1 MTPEMTSVNS
11 STRLPTAT
19 ALRLAFALGFVA
31 DLGMFVH
38 AGWINGLIA
47 WAVVGVVG
55 LMLVDK
61 LAVRIARVPDSTQ
74 RRLLIGAAIA
84 GAVGVIVL
92 YPLANALI
100 IPGAQERDELILGGL
115 NFLFSGR
122 NPYEFN
128 LGARAPI
135 SPFPSWLLLNIPF
148 YLAAKVSPYGALY
161 ALQNIAAFA
170 IAYVLWR
177 RVLGTQAPAYLLFL
191 LCISLALP
199 IVVFELIS
207 GSDYLAD
214 ALLASAMA
222 SIAIFA
228 PERTA
233 NNRWLMVATGAVLIS
248 RLHFA
253 LLFAPIAG
261 YYLATAGLRETVRR
275 LGWMIVPSA
284 LVAVAFWSIDPARFM
299 PLHTS
304 NYLGEW
310 DGKTKF
316 DAALHFNASFVADAA
331 LTLGVAGL
339 LTIYCYLRSSAAVTM
354 YSLAAVVGTPILVSF
369 ISNSMRR
376 GEIFLGPYSSH
387 FLVVV
392 ILVGMAVALSTYDK
406 RSNGGNSRVPSQV
419 SRSAPAQK
427 LA

>member
-1 MTPEMTSVNS
+1 MKRSSDVSS
-11 STRLPTAT
+11 STRLPAAT

-38 AGWINGLIA
+38 AGWVRGLIT
-47 WAVVGVVG
+47 WAVVGIVG
-55 LMLVDK
+55 LVLIDK
-61 LAVRIARVPDSTQ
+61 FAVWIAHVPDSTQ
-74 RRLLIGAAIA
+74 RRILLAA
-84 GAVGVIVL
+84 AVAASLTVVVL

-148 YLAAKVSPYGALY
+148 YLAAKVSPHGALY
-161 ALQNIAAFA
+161 AVQNIAAFA
-170 IAYVLWR
+170 IVYWLWR
-177 RVLGTQAPAYLLFL
+177 RVLGLQTSTYLVFL

-199 IVVFELIS
+199 IVVFELTS

-214 ALLASAMA
+214 ALLVSALASV
-222 SIAIFA
+222 AIFA

-233 NNRWLMVATGAVLIS
+233 NSRWLMVAIGAVFIS

-275 LGWMIVPSA
+275 LAWMIVPSA
-284 LVAVAFWSIDPARFM
+284 LIALAFWSIDPPRFM

-310 DGKTKF
+310 EGKTKF
-316 DAALHFNASFVADAA
+316 DAALHFNATFLVDAGV
-331 LTLGVAGL
+331 TLGAAGL
-339 LTIYCYLRSSAAVTM
+339 LTIYSYLKSRAAVTM
-354 YSLAAVVGTPILVSF
+354 YSLAAVIAVPILVSF
-369 ISNSMRR
+369 ISNSIRR
-376 GEIFLGPYSSH
+376 GEIFLGPYASH
-387 FLVVV
+387 SLAIV
-392 ILVGMAVALSTYDK
+392 ILVGMAVALSPYAM
-406 RSNGGNSRVPSQV
+406 RSNGGDSLAPSHV
-419 SRSAPAQK
+419 RDAA
-427 LA
+427 A